1 MSSCY
6 CNKNLYHRIFSLFF
20 FAQYKNEYAIQNRH
34 QFTESFVQEHINWF
48 GVVVDFLR
56 EQRDI
61 LENNLFR
68 NNCEQQSTDRRLS
81 NSN

>member
-1 MSSCY
+1 M
-6 CNKNLYHRIFSLFF
+6 
-20 FAQYKNEYAIQNRH
+20 
-34 QFTESFVQEHINWF
+34 QEHINWF

-68 NNCEQQSTDRRLS
+68 NNSEKQSTGRRLS

>member
-1 MSSCY
+1 M
-6 CNKNLYHRIFSLFF
+6 
-20 FAQYKNEYAIQNRH
+20 
-34 QFTESFVQEHINWF
+34 QEHINWF

-68 NNCEQQSTDRRLS
+68 NNSEKQSTDRRIS